1 MTLNVLRSAA
11 LASALALMAMPVL
24 AADHTFALHN
34 TTSVDLVEF
43 YASPTSA
50 DDWEEDMLGE
60 NILAAGD
67 SANVTIGDDRGCDYD
82 VKSVFADGDEVEDT
96 INICEIGEYTI
107 SEQ

>member
-43 YASPTSA
+43 PTLRTDPS
-50 DDWEEDMLGE
+50 
-60 NILAAGD
+60 
-67 SANVTIGDDRGCDYD
+67 
-82 VKSVFADGDEVEDT
+82 
-96 INICEIGEYTI
+96 
-107 SEQ
+107 